1 MGRAEGRL
9 DNVNKNGPV
18 FVNLISVRSSLDNP
32 FTPGADTVPE
42 VWAGRLPQLQDWEGV
57 LRPRRMAGLP
67 ERGRTILGE
76 AGLGKSTLVRRIAAT
91 ARQRGDWVTPQLRIP
106 LGADPL
112 KAVAGAVLTLADQAG
127 LAASRDRRIGALLD
141 RVRQVSVSGVGLTVD
156 RSAGPEPYAALSALL
171 VEVGAAALAH
181 DVAVVIHV
189 DEVQNITH
197 EDTLSQLLIC
207 LGDALAHEQTITA
220 PGGVEVTRV
229 LPLVV
234 YLTGL
239 PDFADMAGARKGAT
253 FARRFHSTT
262 LAPLSDDDLAMAL
275 RPFVLD
281 GWPVPEG
288 RVWMTGE
295 AADEIVGRCHGE
307 PFLFQLAGERAWYAG
322 AGEVITAD
330 DVRRGW
336 EAARHEAAAHVE
348 RILNRLP
355 AREMQM
361 LQVMAVLAPEE
372 RSLTTIARQMGYA
385 TVAQAGPVA
394 QRLDTIRGIVDRG
407 RPYAFRHRAI
417 EAYLTSSWPS
427 A

>member
-1 MGRAEGRL
+1 MGMRT
-9 DNVNKNGPV
+9 
-18 FVNLISVRSSLDNP
+18 SLNNP

-42 VWAGRLPQLQDWEGV
+42 VWAGRLQQLQDWEGV
-57 LRPRRMAGLP
+57 VRPRRMAGLP

-76 AGLGKSTLVRRIAAT
+76 AGLGKSTLVRRIAT
-91 ARQRGDWVTPQLRIP
+91 MARQRGDWVTPQLRIP
-106 LGADPL
+106 MGADPL

-127 LAASRDRRIGALLD
+127 LAASRDRRVGALLD
-141 RVRQVSVSGVGLTVD
+141 RVRQVSVSGVGLTLD
-156 RSAGPEPYAALSALL
+156 RSEGPEPYAALSALL
-171 VEVGAAALAH
+171 VEVGAAAVTH

-189 DEVQNITH
+189 DEVQNITD

-207 LGDALAHEQTITA
+207 LGDALAHEQTIIA

-275 RPFVLD
+275 RPFVTD

-288 RVWMTGE
+288 RVWMTSE
-295 AADEIVGRCHGE
+295 AAEAIVGRCHGE

-361 LQVMAVLAPEE
+361 LQVMAGLAPEE
-372 RSLTTIARQMGYA
+372 RTLTAISREMGYA
-385 TVAQAGPVA
+385 AVAQAGPIA
-394 QRLDTIRGIVDRG
+394 QRLDTIRGVIDRG

-427 A
+427 G